1 MAAESRA
8 SKVPPHEFR
17 EDTTIPPDWTGR
29 RTCRCGLVGEA
40 GDQHH
45 PVDAGPLP
53 STVLPPTPEPAR
65 ELDTRR
71 LGERPEEEA
80 A

>member
-1 MAAESRA
+1 MSAEPRKSN
-8 SKVPPHEFR
+8 VPPHRFD
-17 EDTTIPPDWTGR
+17 EDTDLPPDWTGR
-29 RTCRCGLVGEA
+29 RTCRCGLVGEP

-45 PVDAGPLP
+45 PVDADPL
-53 STVLPPTPEPAR
+53 STTVLPPTPEPAR

-71 LGERPEEEA
+71 LGEREEEEA

>member
-1 MAAESRA
+1 MSAEPRK
-8 SKVPPHEFR
+8 SKVPPHRFD
-17 EDTTIPPDWTGR
+17 EDPNIPPDWTSR
-29 RTCRCGLVGEA
+29 RTCRCGLVGEP

-45 PVDAGPLP
+45 PVDADPLS
-53 STVLPPTPEPAR
+53 STLLPPVPAAAR

-71 LGERPEEEA
+71 LGEPREDA